1 MRATHSNQ
9 HFTTAVQDTS
19 FSVNAPAEDGVS
31 PLPTGIARAGVSSAL
46 DEGALDEGVGG
57 EGVEG
62 EGVEGEG
69 GEAIRNIMF
78 RCLRGAG
85 KNFLFYYI
93 FGCQSNKK
101 RI

>member
-9 HFTTAVQDTS
+9 HFTTAAQDTS
-19 FSVNAPAEDGVS
+19 FSVNAPADDGVS
-31 PLPTGIARAGVSSAL
+31 PLPTGIARAGASSAL
-46 DEGALDEGVGG
+46 DEGVED

-69 GEAIRNIMF
+69 GEAIRNMF

-85 KNFLFYYI
+85 KNSLFYYI